1 MTVPLIE
8 PTDRRRRRTHNAVL
22 DAAAGLFATRGFR
35 QTSVDELARVA
46 DVALSSIYAN
56 FPGGKAD
63 VYAALACRI
72 AREHA
77 QEMAD
82 AISAVDGP
90 VELAVFDAYLRF
102 HASNPDAFRIL
113 GLSDVGSGDSELV
126 DEARRMVRTLLAGVV
141 DEAVAAS
148 TLNARAARME
158 TLRLWG
164 TVNGM
169 IALGAQGFASTAEI
183 DELLVAVRSDL
194 ASRIGVE

>member
-8 PTDRRRRRTHNAVL
+8 PTDRRRRRTHKAVL
-22 DAAAGLFATRGFR
+22 DAAASLFATQGFR

-72 AREHA
+72 ARAHA
-77 QEMAD
+77 EEMAD
-82 AISAVDGP
+82 AIAAADGP
-90 VELAVFDAYLRF
+90 VELTVFDAYLRF
-102 HASNPDAFRIL
+102 HEDHPDAFRIL
-113 GLSDVGSGDSELV
+113 GLSDVGSGDSALV
-126 DEARRMVRTLLAGVV
+126 DEARRTVRTLLSGVV
-141 DEAVAAS
+141 DQAVAAS
-148 TLNARAARME
+148 TLNRSDARIEA
-158 TLRLWG
+158 LRLWG

-169 IALGAQGFASTAEI
+169 LALGAQGFATTAEI
-183 DELLVAVRSDL
+183 AELLAVVRSDL

>member
-8 PTDRRRRRTHNAVL
+8 PTDRRRRRTHKAVL
-22 DAAAGLFATRGFR
+22 DAAAALFATKGFR

-77 QEMAD
+77 DEMAG
-82 AISAVDGP
+82 AIASADGP

-113 GLSDVGSGDSELV
+113 GLSDVGSGDSDLV
-126 DEARRMVRTLLAGVV
+126 DEARRTVRMLLTGVV

-148 TLNARAARME
+148 TMSRRAARIE
-158 TLRLWG
+158 ALRLWG

-169 IALGAQGFASTAEI
+169 IALGAQGFAATAEI
-183 DELLVAVRSDL
+183 DELLAVVRSDL